1 MSELKNRNEISA
13 EEKWQLA
20 HLFAD
25 KEAWESEFSALSQEL
40 PAMAEYKGRL
50 KDYETVKEALF
61 RQAELMQRAERL
73 FAYARMNRDTDNA
86 DEGYCAMTDK
96 MMGLLVRANEI
107 LSYMQPELNL
117 IANETLLQWAENP
130 EMAEFDYYL
139 REIERNKPHVLSD
152 AEERLL
158 ALSGEISESYDTIY
172 TMLSDV
178 DMQFAPVEKN
188 GVKEAMSHGRYG
200 LYLEDPDRNVRR
212 EAFESMYQAYREQIH
227 TVAALYAASV
237 KKDVFYARARHFAT
251 TREAELFG
259 GDIPVSVY
267 DSLVEA
273 IHSELPALH
282 RYVRLRAKTLK
293 LPDLQMYDMYVPM
306 TELPETGVSF
316 EKAKQLVLKALAPLG
331 KEYVEVLERAYES
344 GWVDVRE
351 TKGKTSGAYSWGVYG
366 VHPYILLNYQDR
378 LDDAFTLAHESGH
391 AMHSYLSNAA
401 QPYSKASYRIFVAEV
416 ASTVNEVLMLHSLL
430 NTAKSEDM
438 RKYLLE
444 LHLEQFRTTV
454 FRQTMFAEFEQ
465 MTHERAEAGESLS
478 KEWLC
483 ETYLSLN
490 RAYYGEAV
498 ESGELISYEWARIPH
513 FYNAFYVYQYAT
525 GFCAAVA
532 IADRILKGEKGAVE
546 GYLSFLSSGGSDS
559 PINVLKK
566 AGVDLSQPD
575 TVRQSLKV
583 FAQTLSQL
591 EELLK

>member
-1 MSELKNRNEISA
+1 
-13 EEKWQLA
+13 
-20 HLFAD
+20 
-25 KEAWESEFSALSQEL
+25 
-40 PAMAEYKGRL
+40 
-50 KDYETVKEALF
+50 
-61 RQAELMQRAERL
+61 
-73 FAYARMNRDTDNA
+73 
-86 DEGYCAMTDK
+86 
-96 MMGLLVRANEI
+96 
-107 LSYMQPELNL
+107 
-117 IANETLLQWAENP
+117 
-130 EMAEFDYYL
+130 
-139 REIERNKPHVLSD
+139 
-152 AEERLL
+152 
-158 ALSGEISESYDTIY
+158 
-172 TMLSDV
+172 MLSDV

-212 EAFESMYQAYREQIH
+212 EAFESMYQAYRAQIH

-282 RYVRLRAKTLK
+282 RYVRLRAETLK

-331 KEYVEVLERAYES
+331 KEYVEALEKAYES

-391 AMHSYLSNAA
+391 AMHSYLSNAP

-430 NTAKSEDM
+430 DTAENEIM

-465 MTHERAEAGESLS
+465 LTHERAEAGESLS

-490 RAYYGEAV
+490 RTYYGEAV